1 MTYAFATNTVIPIDA
16 FTTFGV
22 NAKPNSGNPI
32 GYFGTGL
39 KYAVAV
45 ILRQGGTIRVLVDG
59 TEYEFYTTDADFRGK
74 HFKKI
79 RMKKRGDILGRWR
92 YEALPFTTE
101 LGKNWDLW
109 HAYRELESNTR
120 DERGSSYE
128 CNPASL
134 SESKGKTIIEVNC
147 AGFEDVV
154 NQENDV
160 FLDDAG
166 KKVFENRYFTMYDK
180 PSKYL
185 YYRGVRV
192 YDMRYP
198 ARFTYDFKQGHVD
211 LSEDRSARNSFM
223 LFWYISGALMR
234 EVTDK
239 AILQKALNKSKDDTK
254 LHFEGHDLSFSSTEY
269 GISNEFREVAKQLS
283 MKGFATQAVHGV
295 YLSMIA
301 KTPEKET
308 IRADLTE
315 DEWHVVLQALKY
327 AVDNGVDLGDVAHDA
342 EHVLSKL
349 EPQVV

>member
-1 MTYAFATNTVIPIDA
+1 MTYAFTTNTVIPIDA
-16 FTTFGV
+16 FTTFGI

-92 YEALPFTTE
+92 YEPLPFTTE

-120 DERGSSYE
+120 DEHGSSHV
-128 CNPASL
+128 CDPALL

-147 AGFEDVV
+147 AGFEEAVKV
-154 NQENDV
+154 ENDV
-160 FLDDAG
+160 FLDHPG
-166 KKVFENRYFTMYDK
+166 EKVFENRYFTMYDK
-180 PSKYL
+180 PSKHL

-198 ARFTYDFKQGHVD
+198 ARYTYDFKQGHVD
-211 LSEDRSARNSFM
+211 LSEDRSARNTFM
-223 LFWYISGALMR
+223 LFWYISGALLR

-239 AILQKALNKSKDDTK
+239 VVLQKALNKSKDDSK

-269 GISNEFREVAKQLS
+269 GISNEFSEVAKRLS
-283 MKGFATQAVHGV
+283 MKGFATESVRTV
-295 YLSMIA
+295 YLGVVSRA
-301 KTPEKET
+301 PEKKVTTAEF
-308 IRADLTE
+308 TE
-315 DEWHVVLQALKY
+315 DQWHVVLQALKY
-327 AVDNGVDLGDVAHDA
+327 VVDNGVDLGDIQHDA
-342 EHVLSKL
+342 RDILTELEGQVL
-349 EPQVV
+349 

>member
-1 MTYAFATNTVIPIDA
+1 MTYAFVTNTVIPIDA
-16 FTTFGV
+16 FTTFGI

-92 YEALPFTTE
+92 YEPLPFTTE

-120 DERGSSYE
+120 DEGGSSLE
-128 CNPASL
+128 CEPATL

-147 AGFEDVV
+147 AGFQDVV
-154 NQENDV
+154 NIENDV
-160 FLDDAG
+160 FLDNAG
-166 KKVFENRYFTMYDK
+166 KKVFENRHFTMYDT

-192 YDMRYP
+192 YDMRYQ
-198 ARFTYDFKQGHVD
+198 ARYTYDFKQGCVD
-211 LSEDRSARNSFM
+211 LSEDRSARNTFM
-223 LFWYISGALMR
+223 LFWYISGALLR
-234 EVTDK
+234 EITDK
-239 AILQKALNKSKDDTK
+239 VVLQKALNKSKDDSK
-254 LHFEGHDLSFSSTEY
+254 LHFEGHDLSFSATEY
-269 GISNEFREVAKQLS
+269 GVSNEFREVAKRLS
-283 MKGFATQAVHGV
+283 MKGFATESVSTV
-295 YLSMIA
+295 YLGMIA
-301 KTPEKET
+301 RTPEKET
-308 IRADLTE
+308 VKASLTD

-327 AVDNGVDLGDVAHDA
+327 AVDNDVDLGDVKHDA
-342 EHVLSKL
+342 QHVLSEL
-349 EPQVV
+349 ENQVV